1 MGCEGTKEAQL
12 LLAGFRYDCNKNP
25 GTNPRRKGRK
35 PQSEGRSPCMHMSSD
50 RYLGEEFS
58 LFRVLRWKREGAKHT
73 ARLVGVIWFSF
84 TAAVTSL
91 KK

>member
-1 MGCEGTKEAQL
+1 M
-12 LLAGFRYDCNKNP
+12 NP
-25 GTNPRRKGRK
+25 ASTRTAA
-35 PQSEGRSPCMHMSSD
+35 EGRGGASD
-50 RYLGEEFS
+50 GASRAHRVHTRAYLGEEFS
-58 LFRVLRWKREGAKHT
+58 LFRVLRWKSEGAKHT

>member
-1 MGCEGTKEAQL
+1 M
-12 LLAGFRYDCNKNP
+12 
-25 GTNPRRKGRK
+25 
-35 PQSEGRSPCMHMSSD
+35 
-50 RYLGEEFS
+50 YLGEEFS
-58 LFRVLRWKREGAKHT
+58 LFKVLRWKREGAKHT

>member
-1 MGCEGTKEAQL
+1 MGGGL
-12 LLAGFRYDCNKNP
+12 SLKN
-25 GTNPRRKGRK
+25 GALHR
-35 PQSEGRSPCMHMSSD
+35 HVSSN

-58 LFRVLRWKREGAKHT
+58 LFSVLRWKREGAKHT

-91 KK
+91 RK